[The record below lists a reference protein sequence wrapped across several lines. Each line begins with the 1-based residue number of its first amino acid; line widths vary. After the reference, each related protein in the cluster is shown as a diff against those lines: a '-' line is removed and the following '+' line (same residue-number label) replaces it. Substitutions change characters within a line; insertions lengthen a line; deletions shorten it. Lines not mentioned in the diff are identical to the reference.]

1 MMRILYKAIFITL
14 TGLCAISVNAQQITG
29 AQEFTV
35 MEPAESELY
44 VSVADFGAHPAKS
57 GKENQK
63 AFMGAIERARI
74 LRIPKVIIPKGT
86 YYIDNDEA
94 YQLTL
99 MNIENLTIDGQ
110 GSELIIPES
119 ETGKKGAY
127 MLISRCKRIKIC
139 NLSLDWDWNR
149 FGLFGLATVTNI
161 DKSNLRVTFS
171 FTGCNVPP
179 TEEINP
185 GVCRAWDP
193 SINNRDANVGFAFP
207 LSSAVNSYEKTG
219 DRTMV
224 ANYKNL
230 SHVNKLSV
238 GQMAQVVFTPKRNA
252 SGIRIE
258 YSSHITFDHVNIWSA
273 PYESFASM
281 SCDNLQIINSQV
293 RPKPGTDRLFSTYGC
308 MEIHEHYR
316 NFRLENCV
324 IDGTGDDQLHLSN
337 HFLGGGLTRVDDN
350 TVYCENLQTWTSI
363 DLTAPGHHL
372 ELYSDQYEPLGWS
385 SEILESTSEYNSST
399 GVTRA
404 KIKFADPLPSSLD
417 TKSILWNSEL
427 MGGNFII
434 RNNSFSKGL
443 CHALYIGM
451 SNGTIEGNTITNM
464 AYPSLILNTVVRWS
478 KWYLGT
484 PVSNVIIRN
493 NYLKDCNTDKRD
505 PSSLFVGAGYDYNPS
520 DYYPVNYHSTR
531 DVLVEGNTVENST
544 WSAFAIF
551 SAKNV
556 HVLGNRF
563 INSNKS
569 PSKTRFAGKGN
580 MFVLNSADIKIED
593 NVFYNAGESYET
605 GLYVDPETTSN
616 ITINNNVGDVPS
628 GYYNPYELVVT
639 GSSLALNIYVKGSKK
654 ESNKYIQHRLYNA
667 KNTAKNLNVWRVV
680 NSYLAERT
688 GKYVFSNILSKE
700 FIYSGEWECAIKQTV
715 NGVPKADFMGGF
727 HGYEELTEA
736 KAWADGKEIV
746 LGSTVN
752 LTAYNVTVQQTS
764 VLYEYGTKNPVAEH
778 LKYYVFSKDKIHL
791 YQEVKW
797 LKSIDVVNSYLAM
810 LPIARSLP
818 DGTAITDRG
827 TMEGNPTVFNIGVPN
842 ASLPF
847 KGANVRSANVWGEA
861 SGISASLSTA
871 FSPLLPGNNFMCSMY
886 TAQDGYN
893 KLYFDFS
900 GKYTTSIDE
909 VWKSTATYVIDIN
922 K

>member
-1 MMRILYKAIFITL
+1 MKILFKAVLIAVMSLGIVAVT
-14 TGLCAISVNAQQITG
+14 AQQITG

-35 MEPAESELY
+35 MEPPESEVY
-44 VSVADFGAHPAKS
+44 VSVADFGAHPSKS
-57 GKENQK
+57 GKVNQK
-63 AFMGAIERARI
+63 AIMGAIERARI

-86 YYIDNDEA
+86 YYIDNDA
-94 YQLTL
+94 TYQLTL
-99 MNIENLTIDGQ
+99 MDIENLTIDGQ

-127 MLISRCKRIKIC
+127 ILISRCKRIKVC

-149 FGLFGLATVTNI
+149 FGLFGLATVVSVDKTNL
-161 DKSNLRVTFS
+161 KVLFS
-171 FTGCNVPP
+171 FSGCNVPP
-179 TEEINP
+179 TDEINP

-207 LSSAVNSYEKTG
+207 LSSVVHSYEKTG
-219 DRTMV
+219 DKTMI
-224 ANYKNL
+224 ATYKNA
-230 SHVNKLSV
+230 SDVNKLSV

-258 YSSHITFDHVNIWSA
+258 YSSHITFDNVNIWSA
-273 PYESFASM
+273 PYESFVSM

-324 IDGTGDDQLHLSN
+324 IEGTGDDQLHLSN
-337 HFLGGGLTRVDDN
+337 HFLGGGLTRVDEN

-363 DLTAPGHHL
+363 NLTAPGHHL
-372 ELYSDQYEPLGWS
+372 ELYSDQFEPLGWS
-385 SEILESTSEYNSST
+385 SEILESSSEYNSST

-404 KIKFADPLPSSLD
+404 KIKFADPLPSSL
-417 TKSILWNSEL
+417 TASSMFWNQEL
-427 MGGNFII
+427 MDGNFII
-434 RNNSFSKGL
+434 RNNTFSKGL

-484 PVSNVIIRN
+484 PVKNIIIRDN
-493 NYLKDCNTDKRD
+493 ILKDCNTDRRD
-505 PSSLFVGAGYDYNPS
+505 PSSMFVGAGYDYNPS

-531 DVLVEGNTVENST
+531 DVLVEGNIVENST
-544 WSAFAIF
+544 WSAFSIF

-556 HVLGNRF
+556 HVIGNRF
-563 INSNKS
+563 INSNID

-580 MFVLNSADIKIED
+580 MFVLNSSDITIEN
-593 NVFYNAGESYET
+593 NVFYNAGESYES
-605 GLYVDPETTSN
+605 GLYVDPATTSN
-616 ITINNNVGDVPS
+616 VIINGNVGDKPTS
-628 GYYNPYELVVT
+628 HYNPYELVVS
-639 GSSLALNIYVKGSKK
+639 GSSDALNIYVKGSK
-654 ESNKYIQHRLYNA
+654 EASNKYIRHRLYNA
-667 KNTAKNLNVWRVV
+667 KNTAKNLNVWRIV
-680 NSYLAERT
+680 NSYLTERT
-688 GKYVFSNILSKE
+688 SVYNFSNILSKE
-700 FIYSGEWECAIKQTV
+700 FIYSGEWECAIRQTV
-715 NGVPKADFMGGF
+715 NGVPKSDFMGGF
-727 HGYEELTEA
+727 HGYEELVDVN
-736 KAWADGKEIV
+736 AWADGKKIS
-746 LGSTVN
+746 LGTTIN
-752 LTAYNVTVQQTS
+752 LTAYNVTVDQNS
-764 VLYEYGTKNPVAEH
+764 ILYEYGTKNPVAEH
-778 LKYYVFSKDKIHL
+778 LKHYVFSKDKIHL

-797 LKSIDVVNSYLAM
+797 LKSINVVNSYLAM

-827 TMEGNPTVFNIGVPN
+827 TMEHNPTVFNIGVPN

-847 KGANVRSANVWGEA
+847 KGTNIRSARVWGEE
-861 SGISASLSTA
+861 SGISASLTTV
-871 FSPLLPGNNFMCSMY
+871 FFPLLPKNSFMCSMY

-900 GKYTTSIDE
+900 GSYTTTVDE
-909 VWKSTATYVIDIN
+909 VWESTAIYEIDIN
-922 K
+922 N